1 MNKSSYFQYNWI
13 KYLFIII
20 VPLIFWI
27 IIYSDI
33 DQVQADECVKILYI
47 GDSLEDEKLQEDIFS
62 NINNITNQEL
72 KYVSI
77 MSYSAEKELTYEYIR
92 NRIYNVDIIIVSKEF
107 YDEELLSQ
115 IFSPLTTMLKD
126 EFSDSNF
133 INFKDVSYGLKVSTD
148 STFNNYYS
156 KNEEVSMFFSP
167 YSLNI
172 GKAYGY
178 GKVENISAI
187 SIAKYIL
194 GGM

>member
-1 MNKSSYFQYNWI
+1 
-13 KYLFIII
+13 
-20 VPLIFWI
+20 
-27 IIYSDI
+27 
-33 DQVQADECVKILYI
+33 
-47 GDSLEDEKLQEDIFS
+47 
-62 NINNITNQEL
+62 
-72 KYVSI
+72 

-126 EFSDSNF
+126 EFNNSNF
-133 INFKDVSYGLKVSTD
+133 INIKDVSYGLKVSTN

-178 GKVENISAI
+178 GKVENTSAI

-194 GGM
+194 GGNII

>member
-62 NINNITNQEL
+62 NIDNITNQEL

-126 EFSDSNF
+126 EFNNSNF
-133 INFKDVSYGLKVSTD
+133 INIKDVSYGLKVSTN

-156 KNEEVSMFFSP
+156 KNEEVYMFFSP

-178 GKVENISAI
+178 GKVENTSAI
-187 SIAKYIL
+187 FIAKYIL
-194 GGM
+194 GGV